1 MQCHANLV
9 KVKANPFFP
18 VDPEDRAAARKADS
32 AAGALFLF
40 LFALLCLAKW
50 ATFGF

>member
-1 MQCHANLV
+1 M
-9 KVKANPFFP
+9 KANPFFP
-18 VDPEDRAAARKADS
+18 MAPEDRAAARKADR
-32 AAGALFLF
+32 AASALFLF